1 MLPKSAHQ
9 SETFMMKIKNI
20 SYLTLHVAGVSTKSY
35 ERDRIAGSITNGTSK
50 QNAKMLTRH
59 KVPRNTDE

>member
-1 MLPKSAHQ
+1 
-9 SETFMMKIKNI
+9 MMKIKNI

-35 ERDRIAGSITNGTSK
+35 ERVKSAGSITNGTSK